1 MMGVE
6 NNLIISGAILL
17 VFLFGQTDGYNY
29 DIGFE
34 YRYRYKAESLVLGD
48 FRVVTIVK
56 FHVRP
61 LERRNG
67 SLICHLHVDSFTQ
80 SAGGRT
86 QTNPVGWTFKN
97 GFEIS
102 ISEDG
107 LITEIAHH
115 HKETADV
122 LNLKKAL
129 ASVLSAKGKYDHN
142 GKQKFKNWEHDHA
155 GYLEHQYTVHT
166 TPSGYRVNKFHE
178 SKDHVYRKHAKT
190 LHYSHAG
197 LIEYVKAD
205 DKIILRSKNKN
216 KPPETRYSI
225 PVKKE
230 IEEETTGE
238 LKDIESSTSTEV
250 KLISRVDLSKASAI
264 PSLHNHLKVKDSI
277 VVQRQKPEKT
287 SLSKVEKYIETNVS
301 CILSYND
308 EVHRDRMDCFA
319 HLLQLTQRLQKD
331 GYEELA
337 TRELSRKCQS
347 NDKLCINRKNIF
359 IDLLLKE
366 GQNITQNLIIQHF
379 LKDKNVNETVI
390 FRIFFHISDLKHPL
404 LVFLEAVE
412 ELCLG
417 QNQTNI
423 GTIAMTKKQKYA
435 CLALGTL
442 IKTYR
447 NNKQHSEKIDH
458 LLDSLKKW
466 LSPHNQTN
474 YKEMYRERR
483 QRRSV
488 DKFDRK
494 LHNHTYSK
502 MVLIHTLGNSGSAR
516 DHLLTY
522 MKPGEGDNSWRRAA
536 ILGMRHFNCVES
548 STSLLELAVND
559 EHTIVRKQ
567 ALEHFEKHPLSKK
580 SVSQHRDII
589 LRRDYRYQTL
599 MRIKRGILKLQAG
612 IDGFLFSLKL
622 PGVQWSKQL
631 GKSSLGATFGL
642 ELRNELRL
650 EIKPLSAYALLD
662 IYDDAYA
669 KVTIDWLEIDEYLF
683 RAFVCY
689 RGHAGYDV
697 NVLKDLGVD
706 GIQDLVLVFDKII
719 KSVVDPVKTV
729 IKNFESIV
737 NRMQGNGIQY
747 IVNKIIELVKK
758 LPIILKTII
767 KNAIKAILKVIEYGG
782 VPWIDQIK
790 KIITKTRLFIEEI
803 KEDVTQFY
811 NTIADAITVTLPYI
825 GKKLMD
831 TVATIFW
838 VVRNFL
844 SDPVQS
850 VTKFGKCVLDI
861 KLAIGM
867 FLDVKN
873 RIVEQLSFLK
883 GGTPFWV
890 DYWEDFQEIW
900 GDIQDLFRLLFD
912 KKESQTTSE
921 FDNEFSTALTD
932 GISTTKEKSNIFIE
946 IIEKTFGEVTAQ
958 FKETLME
965 LVEPFL
971 KAFQSVLNAVKA
983 IKAAYTAV
991 RDIFMK
997 VKNIV
1002 QKIFGSKFH
1011 ITFPNRR
1018 RSEDSTCGA
1027 GVFPTTTNN
1036 RYQTIGVDVQVS
1048 YKTKILCPLNGKVT
1062 RETKRVTILPTDADF
1077 VEYEIVIENII
1088 PNTSIADGG
1097 QFLSAG
1103 QDIIGE
1109 ADRSPCDDNSIH
1121 VSVRKRSSVETK
1133 DSDFEYIDPSPFLDH
1148 LVPTPEWIWDCK
1160 DFTYINAISV
1170 VAADAVDK
1178 AEEGIEKV
1186 EEELS
1191 RLRIEGSDDLGNQ
1204 FPPEQPN
1211 YRPPEFQVATPDDP
1225 AAVAQWDKFKEGFKG
1240 LVSGFKD
1247 IAKQLFDFSGNRT
1260 GPNLLDLV
1268 DVNSYTLGRI
1278 KELLGKKVGE
1288 EMKVIFDK
1296 LMELRSSITAQNLD
1310 GLSISDL
1317 RSLLSISFNT
1327 VTGSKSNMIS
1337 RVLSKTENDCPMFQ
1351 NRLSKG
1357 PGNVCFVHRSCNE
1370 ISCAVLLS
1378 HATHKFMATVDI
1390 KMDGCLK
1397 QITLKS
1403 RSKTVIISFEDGA
1416 DIEQRVSLVD
1426 VSTLM
1431 SANLVVSISF
1441 DWSTPIISISA
1452 ELCVNDFISCL
1463 HIVPVLLN
1471 YELDTTCSQE
1481 DGSNS
1486 KLPSMDS
1493 ITVQDFIAE
1502 LSEHH
1507 LLDQDILRVID
1518 TIREAMMEQLIN
1530 DPRTILK
1537 ILGKEF
1543 KNKIDFC
1550 EEVDVP
1556 FPTGDFLIANAT
1568 FGPIMAGPIPIYF
1581 ELGAAASVGL
1591 RIHVG
1596 LCIKNCNVK
1605 GILTPWSGAKVWGGA
1620 YVGYFIF
1627 KAGIRL
1633 TGHLLEARFPLTAE
1647 IIYNK
1652 FPLDVRGSLDLTLAP
1667 LRLKLDAYCMLDFKV
1682 CNLAG
1687 KCYNVTLTIFRGTMW
1702 TFAVQPISANI
1713 FTNIKDEKDT
1723 SPPEFVSPG
1732 LTSRRKRETTD
1743 KCIIKQISGRNHNDT
1758 AYELQIA
1765 ADDDK
1770 SKLKIF
1776 YAIGLQ
1782 QGGTNVVDFTEMGG
1796 FSVLVATNDLPNG
1809 VPLYWTVKAVNTQGT
1824 DARVYCMLHTY
1835 DNTLPDGRV
1844 DPSYLFSSHPNVL
1857 TATISV
1863 FDDSDLKQIHSHA
1876 LGYSSGKYGSEV
1888 VPWKDLTLGST
1899 TLRTGITGNLKHF
1912 SVPKNGKL
1920 TSIPFS
1926 VNSAHT
1932 PEDCATQCIKSGQ
1945 QCVSFDYNFA
1955 TESCELQNAVESPNA
1970 MLRMSGAYANYERLG
1985 VGYNSYERYNNISL
1999 EHGMMYFFNARITN
2013 VLGYVG
2019 FLQSYGTMVD
2029 FSPPSTGSLGT
2040 HYQETFSADGCNAS
2054 VAQRCVEV
2062 TWKKNHR
2069 HIIDGKGAT
2078 TIFNGHTP
2086 LKDKM
2091 YTRSNHYISV
2101 NFDGFHDDESGI
2113 YQYTWAAGRAVC
2125 YEDVVNFRDPHGFL
2139 HSSKH
2144 WTHSGYEKNMFLQD
2158 GKYFMTVQCLNNV
2171 VFGGSL
2177 VTTVCHT
2184 TPLTVDTTPPFFNS
2198 VGEIYFDEHFDL
2210 LGIYYKAGDNE
2221 SFLRSVD
2228 FGLGKTKYDVLV
2240 RKYSYHEP
2248 MSGEDAPY
2256 IVIEE
2261 LDLEEGVPA
2270 WPRVRVDNGVGLFK
2284 AESGPEPILID
2295 RSPPVAG
2302 QVLDGH
2308 VIHYDL
2314 TYQSTYKEICAQWKG
2329 FFDPESGI
2337 DHFRWGVGT
2346 FPGKDNV
2353 VTFHNIS
2360 HNTRHSCSEVVLQ
2373 HNTRY
2378 YSTVIVFNAALNSK
2392 DSNSTS
2398 DGVLVD
2404 KTPPLPGFAVDG
2416 PSLLKDT
2423 SFSSETATKSVT
2435 WENFTDPESGIE
2447 KYYVSVFINDAKI
2460 KKFDSTIETSF
2471 IDHSVSM
2478 KHNDKVYFKV
2488 ESINKAG
2495 LSSDVRTNG
2504 YIVDHTPPYLIS
2516 IQDNENGERYQAD
2529 DNLLKL
2535 RWEFEDTESG
2545 IKEYR
2550 YAVFEYFHGTKRRFW
2565 PKMGMFLTIFPSAN
2579 SGPVAVDF
2587 DEQNLV
2593 AGAKYSV
2600 HVTAVNKAELSTS
2613 HESDGVII
2621 DPTPP
2626 VISKV
2631 HIGLLEEEEVIENG
2645 YIQHPNSQS
2654 IRVSWI
2660 GDDPE
2665 SHIDKFYVAIGTS
2678 QDDTSVTHGYIDMA
2692 KEVSADIKV
2701 TLSAFSETGEIYY
2714 VAAKAENGAGILSSP
2729 QFSKP
2734 IMILRENVP
2743 GIISDGR
2750 KPFIDDDY
2758 TNDRFSI
2765 AMHFHGFESEAC
2777 NIVKY
2782 EWAIGSKPFFSDING
2797 FTEYGI
2803 VHNDTHGKAQT
2814 HVRLQE
2820 NQAYYATV
2828 KAKTGHN
2835 CHEMYIVSTSDGM
2848 TVDLSPP
2855 KISNIAPKND
2865 EGVIYDSDSRNI
2877 FQSYIDSFEYKWNV
2891 TDQTELKFENYSIG
2905 SMPMMNDILL
2915 LSVSSESKI
2924 SSKFSP
2930 KAGKTY
2936 YLNVYT
2942 EDSVGFITSSTSVPI
2957 VADISP
2963 PIIHNFSCTTII
2975 SIKQSAVKCSWV
2987 VIEMESKMKQIS
2999 ICVGSQEFMDDVVQ
3013 SATLPTYLNYW
3024 TADVKNHSKL
3034 SSLSNIYVSLTV
3046 TNVIDH
3052 STTNIFK
3059 IEIDLTPPVIKHV
3072 EFVTWTN
3079 PDRNLTRQICQLPW
3093 SYVDVNVLDL
3103 EDEESGID
3111 RAEICLGSEPATD
3124 NIESYQEMEDTY
3136 MTVDNIFV
3144 PSGTKIYATVR
3155 AYNKVGLHS
3164 IVTSE
3169 PIVVSPDPTIEV
3181 FDGKGEK
3188 DWDFQIDLN
3197 LIQGSYRYSDNCPIR
3212 EARWSVE
3219 DLTGTIIQNYTD
3231 VPGNGF
3237 VFYNDHLSLKNNY
3250 IYYVKVKI
3258 TDALNRTKVGI
3269 SDGITVR
3276 IQPPVSG
3283 IVRDGLDVEDIDYQE
3298 SITELSANWNDFGDE
3313 ASGDPTQKM
3322 DYYEVSIGDD
3332 TRNHITRTNIHYYI
3346 NVGLNKSYTF
3356 SGLDL
3361 TPKTVR
3367 YYITVRGYSITGAFA
3382 ESYSNGVRVG
3392 FNPGI
3397 LPGVIESEDV
3407 QSSTSE
3413 ISVSWSEFSSDI
3425 GIKEYY
3431 IAASTDL
3438 VVNNNITF
3446 PCSDLQNFSSQ
3457 FDIVPPKLIGLD
3469 TIQTLKNLTLNH
3481 GKSYYVTVIASDEV
3495 GKCSSTKS
3503 RPILV
3508 DTTPPNQSNVTIMVN
3523 RWNVTGRDKFFVTDS
3538 NEIDIKLL
3546 NLIDPESGIN
3556 VVTFRLY
3563 AYSDCPASKTS
3574 STYIVEEI
3582 QAINDAKVTMTRL
3595 GLESKRY
3602 YYITITS
3609 SNNAGLESYLETP
3622 VMLLDTGSPLVGS
3635 AIVGDGWGQKALY
3648 QSSTSKITAWT
3659 AIARTEDAYEC
3670 DNTKTIFPPDESTVW
3685 DSLAGDFSTGN
3696 VLKYNDR
3703 WVLKIGYD
3711 IPLTT
3716 VLKSGISRAIGRL
3729 QNGVYSTFLST
3740 AKGRNISTSFI
3751 VSISSNIPYF
3761 PLEFTRLL
3769 PTDFSK
3775 VNFNTSG
3782 KSSSKNISY
3791 PTNKT
3796 ENWIPEI
3803 QNSSSSYLVNKT
3815 GLTNKSDKKYLPSGF
3830 GFEILGDQQE
3840 ESDVWDCLFW
3850 AKDDYEEFH
3859 RWVQIQKDP
3868 FENQHEYSIQTKQ
3881 RNSDDKRVWD
3891 LEFAVDGDLK
3901 ANIYGLSFDSTDLN
3915 IFVHTW
3921 NFDNYEEP
3929 IIDPIHPFRSQ
3940 AVLTKIKIPTNETLD
3955 CIYGKGFYDGES
3967 GIAEIW
3973 VGISDNVERP
3983 GNIKELELFKRLCT
3997 PCLYSCNFSCDANC
4011 SSEDGSLPEFEKI
4024 PLTLVDL
4031 DLKFTVLSN
4040 DGLNTSVETE
4050 IVNMTEYYV
4059 NVKMVNFAG
4068 QPVST
4073 ITNPVIID
4081 ITPPVCEYI
4090 RCLDPVVTGMNTPTD
4105 KLGSNKSV
4113 GAYWL
4118 CEDNISGIKKY
4129 FVKVGTETS
4138 DKGNKEDENMIP
4150 QKDIGTVSKIRLDLD
4165 DDIFFE
4171 NKKTYFVNLI
4181 VINGAGLATVYSCS
4195 ISTMLTPPDVSDVDS
4210 NMMNS
4215 AMIDEET
4222 GTAFMD
4228 SLDRFGVKWKNKKND
4243 TKYYKWKM
4251 GTSKDGT
4258 DIIPS
4263 SVIGVTNEGTAEIIG
4278 GELWLNGEK
4287 TGKSLAAFAPETW
4300 GNMTGSEVDNV
4311 ENNFRFQMEPGRCVF
4326 LSLVAFGYSNLETT
4340 ISSQKLCFERK
4351 DRDLILNGESENKT
4365 TIALV
4370 SSSKFKEVSEG
4381 DRNEQV
4387 VIDIKGK
4394 ISGLSIG
4401 SLAESDLMADYG
4413 SASASDF
4420 HSYLTNPSTT
4430 NWASTRDIR
4439 NRIVK
4444 PLGVNFFIAPTQTM
4458 EVEFIDVEFKINMTD
4473 FDNLTVPA
4481 LLLWDSFTFNSDTKT
4496 YGIWRHVG
4504 GNCGGDIKSP
4514 IIGENVYKTKICQET
4529 FETSSRKRRS
4539 TKFQMSNPY
4548 QYTLTVMNKSFYNS
4562 PPEVDID
4569 AIQILEDTP
4578 LIDFQIPYY
4587 DNEMDSVQFYLR
4599 EMSDFGFVN
4608 LTSDGKLS
4616 YYPKEDFFGND
4627 SVKIALKDDT
4637 ENSTI
4642 VNKTILIE
4650 VDEVNDMPMFG
4661 YLYNDSSFNV
4671 MNNKSL
4677 AIILEGNTTSHHLF
4691 NFVFADVD
4699 KKETLSF
4706 ISSLNNTADVHI
4718 TTTRIDDEWI
4728 LNETF
4733 RFENIRTHSEYSADM
4748 VTNKTFHGD
4757 LFYYILGFDSHNF
4770 FTERL
4775 ETHIFILLSPCVHG
4789 FCSPK
4794 FTFSPSC
4801 QDTSRAASFDSYKC
4815 TCYPGYMGV
4824 WCENEVDECLQQPCG
4839 VFFNCEDKIN
4849 SYRCSFKQ
4857 EAIAGLIV
4865 VGLVIITLIAILY
4878 RFFFCN
4884 AKTYRIVHDRGETF
4898 DESNDNLLIGFR
4910 ILPSNATDLQPHHE
4924 KIELPLHDV
4933 VEAPRGISTR
4943 SEDVTAVTQ
4952 LVGGNDQDY
4961 IKHIETGFS
4970 RKDTVNDLSKK
4981 TQMESKDKGKP
4992 LFATIKQK
5000 FEKKLVHGIP
5010 YSDPIVVHKNP
5021 SHSFEVHGIHPS
5033 DDESIESYEA
5043 LEDKMKE
5050 VQ

>member
-1 MMGVE
+1 MGFE
-6 NNLIISGAILL
+6 SNLIISGALL
-17 VFLFGQTDGYNY
+17 LPFLFGQTVGYNY

-34 YRYRYKAESLVLGD
+34 YRYQYKAESLVLGD

-61 LERRNG
+61 LEWSNG

-86 QTNPVGWTFKN
+86 
-97 GFEIS
+97 
-102 ISEDG
+102 
-107 LITEIAHH
+107 HH
-115 HKETADV
+115 HKEKSDV

-129 ASVLSAKGKYDHN
+129 ASVLSAKGKIHHSD
-142 GKQKFKNWEHDHA
+142 KQRFNNWEHDHA
-155 GYLEHQYTVHT
+155 GYMEHQYTVHT
-166 TPSGYRVNKFHE
+166 TDSGYRVNKFHE
-178 SKDHVYRKHAKT
+178 SKKRVYRKHAKT
-190 LHYSHAG
+190 LHYSHSG

-216 KPPETRYSI
+216 KPPETRYSV

-238 LKDIESSTSTEV
+238 LRDIESSTSTEV
-250 KLISRVDLSKASAI
+250 KLISKVQLSKAYAI
-264 PSLHNHLKVKDSI
+264 SPLHKHLKVKDSI
-277 VVQRQKPEKT
+277 VVQREKHEKT
-287 SLSKVEKYIETNVS
+287 SLSKVERDIETNVT
-301 CILSYND
+301 CIQSYKD
-308 EVHRDRMDCFA
+308 EVHRNRMDCFA
-319 HLLQLTQRLQKD
+319 HLLQIMQRIRKD

-337 TRELSRKCQS
+337 TRELSRKCRS
-347 NDKLCINRKNIF
+347 NDTMCFSRRNIF

-379 LKDKNVNETVI
+379 LKNKNVNETII

-404 LVFLEAVE
+404 LAFLEAVE

-417 QNQTNI
+417 PNHTNI

-442 IKTYR
+442 IKTFR
-447 NNKQHSEKIDH
+447 NNNKHSQKTDH

-474 YKEMYRERR
+474 YKEMYREQR

-548 STSLLELAVND
+548 SATLLDLAVND
-559 EHTIVRKQ
+559 EHVIVRKQ
-567 ALEHFEKHPLSKK
+567 ALERFENHPLSKK

-589 LRRDYRYQTL
+589 LSRDYRYQTL
-599 MRIKRGILKLQAG
+599 MRIKRGILKVQAG

-631 GKSSLGATFGL
+631 GNSSLGATFGL

-650 EIKPLSAYALLD
+650 EIKPLSAHALLD

-683 RAFVCY
+683 RAHVCY

-697 NVLKDLGVD
+697 NILKDLGVD
-706 GIQDLVLVFDKII
+706 GIQDLVLIFDKIV
-719 KSVVDPVKTV
+719 KSIVEPVKDV
-729 IKNFESIV
+729 IKKFENIV
-737 NRMQGNGIQY
+737 NHMLDKGIEY

-758 LPIILKTII
+758 LPLILKTII
-767 KNAIKAILKVIEYGG
+767 KNVIKAVMKVIEYGG

-831 TVATIFW
+831 TVATVFW

-900 GDIQDLFRLLFD
+900 GDVEDLFRLLFE
-912 KKESQTTSE
+912 KRESPATSE
-921 FDNEFSTALTD
+921 FDDAFSTSLTD
-932 GISTTKEKSNIFIE
+932 GISMTKERSNIFIE
-946 IIEKTFGEVTAQ
+946 IIEKSFGAITAQ
-958 FKETLME
+958 FKETLTE

-971 KAFQSVLNAVKA
+971 EAFQSVLNAVKA
-983 IKAAYTAV
+983 IKSAYIAV

-1027 GVFPTTTNN
+1027 GVFPSTTNE

-1048 YKTKILCPLNGKVT
+1048 YKTKILCPLDGKVI
-1062 RETKRVTILPTDADF
+1062 RETNRVKILPIEADF
-1077 VEYEIVIENII
+1077 IEYEVIIENII
-1088 PNTSIADGG
+1088 PNTSIAESG
-1097 QFLSAG
+1097 QSLTAG

-1121 VSVRKRSSVETK
+1121 VSVRKRSSIETK
-1133 DSDFEYIDPSPFLDH
+1133 DSDYEYIDPSPFLDH

-1170 VAADAVDK
+1170 VAADAVDG

-1211 YRPPEFQVATPDDP
+1211 YRPPEFKVATPDDP
-1225 AAVAQWDKFKEGFKG
+1225 VAVDQWNKFKEGFKG

-1278 KELLGKKVGE
+1278 QELLGKKVGA
-1288 EMKVIFDK
+1288 EMKIIFDK

-1317 RSLLSISFNT
+1317 RTLLSMSFNS

-1357 PGNVCFVHRSCNE
+1357 PGNVCFVHRSCSE

-1397 QITLKS
+1397 QVTLKS
-1403 RSKTVIISFEDGA
+1403 RSNNATISFGDGE
-1416 DIEQRVSLVD
+1416 DIEERVSLVE

-1471 YELDTTCSQE
+1471 YELDTTCPQE
-1481 DGSNS
+1481 DGSGS
-1486 KLPSMDS
+1486 KLPTMDS

-1507 LLDQDILRVID
+1507 LLDQNILRVLD
-1518 TIREAMMEQLIN
+1518 TIREAMMDQLIN

-1556 FPTGDFLIANAT
+1556 FPTGDFLIANET

-1667 LRLKLDAYCMLDFKV
+1667 LRLKLEAYCILEFKV
-1682 CNLAG
+1682 CTLS
-1687 KCYNVTLTIFRGTMW
+1687 KCYNVSLTIFRGTLW
-1702 TFAVQPISANI
+1702 SFAVRPVSANI
-1713 FTNIKDEKDT
+1713 FTNIKDEKDA

-1743 KCIIKQISGRNHNDT
+1743 KCIIKQISGRNYNDT

-1770 SKLKIF
+1770 SNLKIF

-1809 VPLYWTVKAVNTQGT
+1809 VPLYWTVKAVNSQGT
-1824 DARVYCMLHTY
+1824 DARVYCMLSTY

-1844 DPSYLFSSHPNVL
+1844 DPSYLFSAHPNVL
-1857 TATISV
+1857 TATITV

-1899 TLRTGITGNLKHF
+1899 TLRTGITSNLKHF
-1912 SVPKNGKL
+1912 SVPNNGKL

-1926 VNSAHT
+1926 VNTSHT
-1932 PEDCATQCIKSGQ
+1932 PEDCATQCIKSGE
-1945 QCVSFDYNFA
+1945 QCVSFDYDFF
-1955 TESCELQNAVESPNA
+1955 TESCELQNNVESPNV
-1970 MLRMSGAYANYERLG
+1970 MLRMSGTYVNYERLG
-1985 VGYNSYERYNNISL
+1985 IGYNSYERYDNISL
-1999 EHGMMYFFNARITN
+1999 EHGTVYFFNARITN

-2029 FSPPSTGSLGT
+2029 FSPPNTGSLGT
-2040 HYQETFSADGCNAS
+2040 NYSETFSADSCNAS
-2054 VAQRCVEV
+2054 AAQRCVEV

-2069 HIIDGKGAT
+2069 QIIDGKGAT
-2078 TIFNGHTP
+2078 TVFNGHTP

-2125 YEDVVNFRDPHGFL
+2125 YEDVVNFRDPHEFL

-2144 WTHSGYEKNMFLQD
+2144 WTHSGYEKNMFLLD

-2177 VTTVCHT
+2177 VTTVCHS
-2184 TPLTVDTTPPFFNS
+2184 TPLTVDTTPPFFNG
-2198 VGEIYFDEHFDL
+2198 VEEIYFDEHFDI

-2240 RKYSYHEP
+2240 RKYSYHKP
-2248 MSGEDAPY
+2248 MNGDDAPY

-2284 AESGPEPILID
+2284 AGSGPEPILID

-2308 VIHYDL
+2308 VVHHDL

-2346 FPGKDNV
+2346 LPGKDNV
-2353 VTFHNIS
+2353 VAFYNIS
-2360 HNTRHSCSEVVLQ
+2360 HNTRHSCSDVVLQ

-2398 DGVLVD
+2398 NGVLVD
-2404 KTPPLPGFAVDG
+2404 KTPPVPGYAVDG
-2416 PSLLKDT
+2416 PTLLEDT

-2460 KKFDSTIETSF
+2460 KKFDSTTESTF
-2471 IDHSVSM
+2471 IDHSISM
-2478 KHNDKVYFKV
+2478 EHNDKVYFKV
-2488 ESINKAG
+2488 ESVNKAG
-2495 LSSDVRTNG
+2495 LSTNVRTNG

-2516 IQDNENGERYQAD
+2516 IRDNENGEIYQTD
-2529 DNLLKL
+2529 DNFLKL
-2535 RWEFEDTESG
+2535 RWQFEDSESG

-2550 YAVFEYFHGTKRRFW
+2550 YTVYEYLHGTKKRFW
-2565 PKMGMFLTIFPSAN
+2565 PKMEMFLTTLPN
-2579 SGPVAVDF
+2579 PKSGTVAVDF
-2587 DEQNLV
+2587 DEQILV

-2600 HVTAVNKAELSTS
+2600 HVTAINMAQLSTS
-2613 HESDGVII
+2613 HESEGVII

-2626 VISKV
+2626 VIFKV
-2631 HIGLLEEEEVIENG
+2631 HVGLLEEEEEMENG
-2645 YIQHPNSQS
+2645 YIQHANSQS

-2665 SHIDKFYVAIGTS
+2665 SHISKFFVAIGTS
-2678 QDDTSVTHGYIDMA
+2678 QGDTSVTHGYIDMA
-2692 KEVSADIKV
+2692 KEISADIKV
-2701 TLSAFSETGEIYY
+2701 SLSTFSETGEIYY
-2714 VAAKAENGAGILSSP
+2714 VAVKAENGAGILSSP
-2729 QFSKP
+2729 LYSKP

-2743 GIISDGR
+2743 GIIFDGR
-2750 KPFIDDDY
+2750 EPLIDEDY
-2758 TNDRFSI
+2758 THDRFSI
-2765 AMHFHGFESEAC
+2765 GMHFHSFESEAC

-2797 FTEYGI
+2797 YTEYGI
-2803 VHNDTHGKAQT
+2803 VHNETHGKAQA
-2814 HVRLQE
+2814 HVELKE
-2820 NQAYYATV
+2820 NETYYATV
-2828 KAKTGHN
+2828 RAKTGHN
-2835 CHEMYIVSTSDGM
+2835 CHEMYIVSTSDGI
-2848 TVDLSPP
+2848 TLDVSPP
-2855 KISNIAPKND
+2855 EISNIAPKNS
-2865 EGVIYDSDSRNI
+2865 EGVVYDSDSQNI
-2877 FQSYIDSFEYKWNV
+2877 FQSYIGSFEYKWNIN
-2891 TDQTELKFENYSIG
+2891 DQTELQFENYSIG
-2905 SMPMMNDILL
+2905 SMPMMNDIF
-2915 LSVSSESKI
+2915 SSSISSESKI
-2924 SSKFSP
+2924 SPSNFSP

-2936 YLNVYT
+2936 YVNVYT
-2942 EDSVGFITSSTSVPI
+2942 EDSVGFFTSSTSVPI

-2963 PIIHNFSCTTII
+2963 PMLQNFSCTNII
-2975 SIKQSAVKCSWV
+2975 STKQSTIKCSWV
-2987 VIEMESKMKQIS
+2987 VIEKESKVTQIS
-2999 ICVGSQEFMDDVVQ
+2999 ICVGSQELIDDIIQNV
-3013 SATLPTYLNYW
+3013 TLPSYQNDWTVDVDVKKHQKLNSLNY
-3024 TADVKNHSKL
+3024 
-3034 SSLSNIYVSLTV
+3034 IYVSLTV
-3046 TNVIDH
+3046 TNVIAH
-3052 STTNIFK
+3052 SQTNIFK
-3059 IEIDLTPPVIKHV
+3059 IEIDLTPPVIKNI

-3079 PDRNLTRQICQLPW
+3079 PDKNYTRQICQLPW
-3093 SYVDVNVLDL
+3093 SYVDVNILVL
-3103 EDEESGID
+3103 EDEESDID
-3111 RAEICLGSEPATD
+3111 SAEICLGSEPATD
-3124 NIESYQEMEDTY
+3124 NIKSYQELEKTY
-3136 MTVDNIFV
+3136 MTIDNIYV
-3144 PSGTKIYATVR
+3144 PPGTRIYATVR

-3164 IVTSE
+3164 VITSE
-3169 PIVVSPDPTIEV
+3169 PIVVSPDPRIDV
-3181 FDGKGEK
+3181 FDGKG
-3188 DWDFQIDLN
+3188 DRDSDFQIDLN
-3197 LIQGSYRYSDNCPIR
+3197 LIQGSYQYSDNCPII
-3212 EARWSVE
+3212 EAQWSVE
-3219 DLTGTIIQNYTD
+3219 DLTGKVIQNYTD

-3237 VFYNDHLSLKNNY
+3237 VFYNDQLSLRNNY
-3250 IYYVKVKI
+3250 LYYVKVKV

-3283 IVRDGLDVEDIDYQE
+3283 IVRDGLGSEDIDYQE
-3298 SITELSANWNDFGDE
+3298 SRTELSANWNDFGDG
-3313 ASGDPTQKM
+3313 ASGDPTQKI

-3332 TRNHITRTNIHYYI
+3332 TRDHITRTNIHYYI
-3346 NVGLNKSYTF
+3346 KVGLNTSYTF
-3356 SGLDL
+3356 FGLDL

-3367 YYITVRGYSITGAFA
+3367 YYITVRGYSITGAFE

-3392 FNPGI
+3392 FRPGI
-3397 LPGVIESEDV
+3397 IPGVIESEDV

-3413 ISVSWSEFSSDI
+3413 ISVSWSGFSSDI

-3431 IAASTDL
+3431 VAVSTAL
-3438 VVNNNITF
+3438 VINSNKTF
-3446 PCSDLQNFSSQ
+3446 SCSDVQKIFSQ
-3457 FDIVPPKLIGLD
+3457 FDIVSPKITGLD
-3469 TIQTLKNLTLNH
+3469 TLQTLKNLTLNH
-3481 GKSYYVTVIASDEV
+3481 GMSYYVTVIASDEV
-3495 GKCSSTKS
+3495 GKCSSIES

-3508 DTTPPNQSNVTIMVN
+3508 DTTSPDQSNVTIMVN
-3523 RWNVTGRDKFFVTDS
+3523 GWNVTGREKFFVTDS
-3538 NEIDIKLL
+3538 NEIEIKLI
-3546 NLIDPESGIN
+3546 NIKDPESGIN

-3563 AYSDCPASKTS
+3563 GYSDCPASKTP
-3574 STYIVEEI
+3574 STYILEEI
-3582 QAINDAKVTMTRL
+3582 QAINDAKVTMTHL
-3595 GLESKRY
+3595 ELESMRY
-3602 YYITITS
+3602 YYITVTI
-3609 SNNAGLESYLETP
+3609 SNNAGLESSLLTP
-3622 VMLLDTGSPLVGS
+3622 VMLLDTGSPHVGS
-3635 AIVGDGWGQKALY
+3635 AIAGNNWGQKILY
-3648 QSSTSKITAWT
+3648 QSSTSNIKAWT

-3670 DNTKTIFPPDESTVW
+3670 DNTKVIFPSDET
-3685 DSLAGDFSTGN
+3685 SLWSPLSGDFSEGN
-3696 VLKYNDR
+3696 VLKDDDR
-3703 WVLKIGYD
+3703 WVLKIGYNV
-3711 IPLTT
+3711 PLTK
-3716 VLKSGISRAIGRL
+3716 VLKSGISSPIGGLRK
-3729 QNGVYSTFLST
+3729 GEYSTILST
-3740 AKGRNISTSFI
+3740 AEGRNISTSFI
-3751 VSISSNIPYF
+3751 VSTSNNNPYF
-3761 PLEFTRLL
+3761 PVTFTRPP
-3769 PTDFSK
+3769 PTDFNK
-3775 VNFNTSG
+3775 VNFNTSET
-3782 KSSSKNISY
+3782 KLSSKNISY
-3791 PTNKT
+3791 LSNKT
-3796 ENWIPEI
+3796 ENWIPSI
-3803 QNSSSSYLVNKT
+3803 QNSSSSYVVNKT
-3815 GLTNKSDKKYLPSGF
+3815 DLTNKSVKKDVPSGF

-3840 ESDVWDCLFW
+3840 ESEVWDCLFW
-3850 AKDDYEEFH
+3850 AKDDYDEFH
-3859 RWVQIQKDP
+3859 RWTQIQNDP
-3868 FENQHEYSIQTKQ
+3868 VENQHEYSIQTIE
-3881 RNSDDKRVWD
+3881 RYSDDEKVWD
-3891 LEFAVDGDLK
+3891 LEFLVNGDLK

-3929 IIDPIHPFRSQ
+3929 IIDPIHPYRSQ
-3940 AVLTKIKIPTNETLD
+3940 AVLTKIKIPTNESLD
-3955 CIYGKGFYDGES
+3955 CINGRGFYDGES

-3973 VGISDNVERP
+3973 VGISDNVEES
-3983 GNIKELELFKRLCT
+3983 GNIKEFELYKKMCT
-3997 PCLYSCNFSCDANC
+3997 PCLFNCNFSCDANC
-4011 SSEDGSLPEFEKI
+4011 SSYDGSLPDFEKI
-4024 PLTLVDL
+4024 PLTLENL
-4031 DLKFTVLSN
+4031 DLKSTILSN
-4040 DGLNTSVETE
+4040 DGLNASVQTE

-4073 ITNPVIID
+4073 ITNPVIVD

-4090 RCLDPVVTGMNTPTD
+4090 RCLDPDVTGMSTPTD
-4105 KLGSNKSV
+4105 KLGSNKTI

-4118 CEDNISGIKKY
+4118 CEDNISGIKK
-4129 FVKVGTETS
+4129 FIVKVGTENS
-4138 DKGNKEDENMIP
+4138 AKGNKEDENMIP
-4150 QKDIGTVSKIRLDLD
+4150 QKPIGTVSKIRLDLD
-4165 DDIFFE
+4165 DDVFFE
-4171 NKKTYFVNLI
+4171 NKKTYYVNLI
-4181 VINGAGLATVYSCS
+4181 VINGANLSTVYSCS
-4195 ISTMLTPPDVSDVDS
+4195 VSTMLTPPDVSDVDS
-4210 NMMNS
+4210 KMMNS

-4222 GTAFMD
+4222 GTVFMD
-4228 SLDRFGVKWKNKKND
+4228 SLDRFGVKWNNRKND

-4251 GTSKDGT
+4251 GTYEGGT
-4258 DIIPS
+4258 DIIPLS
-4263 SVIGVTNEGTAEIIG
+4263 IIGVTNEGIAEIIG
-4278 GELWLNGEK
+4278 GELWLNGNK

-4300 GNMTGSEVDNV
+4300 GNLTGSEVDNE

-4351 DRDLILNGESENKT
+4351 DRDLVLNGEHENLT
-4365 TIALV
+4365 TIALL
-4370 SSSKFKEVSEG
+4370 SDSKFKEVSDL
-4381 DRNEQV
+4381 DRSENI
-4387 VIDIKGK
+4387 VINIKGK
-4394 ISGLSIG
+4394 ISGVSIG
-4401 SLAESDLMADYG
+4401 SLTESDLTADYG

-4420 HSYLTNPSTT
+4420 NSYLTNPSTT
-4430 NWASTRDIR
+4430 DWASTRDIR

-4444 PLGVNFFIAPTQTM
+4444 PLGVNFFIAPTRTM
-4458 EVEFIDVEFKINMTD
+4458 EVEFIDVDFKLNLDD
-4473 FDNLTVPA
+4473 FDNSTVPA
-4481 LLLWDSFTFNSDTKT
+4481 LLLWDSYTFNPDSET
-4496 YGIWRHVG
+4496 YGIWRHVE
-4504 GNCGGDIKSP
+4504 GNCGEDIKSP
-4514 IIGENVYKTKICQET
+4514 IIEGNIFKTKICHKT
-4529 FETSSRKRRS
+4529 FQTSSRKRRS
-4539 TKFQMSNPY
+4539 TTSLMSNPY
-4548 QYTLTVMNKSFYNS
+4548 QYTLTVMNLSFYNS
-4562 PPEVDID
+4562 PPEVEID
-4569 AIQILEDTP
+4569 TIKILEDRP
-4578 LIDFQIPYY
+4578 IIDFQIPYH
-4587 DNEMDSVQFYLR
+4587 DNEMDSVQFYLL
-4599 EMSDFGFVN
+4599 EMSDIGFVN
-4608 LTSDGKLS
+4608 LTTDGILS
-4616 YYPKEDFFGND
+4616 YYPKEDFFGKD
-4627 SVKIALKDDT
+4627 SIQIALKDDA

-4642 VNKTILIE
+4642 VNKTIWIE

-4661 YLYNDSSFNV
+4661 YLYNDSSYNV
-4671 MNNKSL
+4671 MKNKSL
-4677 AIILEGNTTSHHLF
+4677 TLILEGNSTFHHLF
-4691 NFVFADVD
+4691 NFGFADVD
-4699 KKETLSF
+4699 NNETLSF
-4706 ISSLNNTADVHI
+4706 ISSLSNTADVHI
-4718 TTTRIDDEWI
+4718 TTTRIDTEWI

-4733 RFENIRTHSEYSADM
+4733 EYKDVRTHLEYSADI
-4748 VTNKTFHGD
+4748 VINKTFHGD

-4775 ETHIFILLSPCVHG
+4775 ETHIFILWSPCVYG

-4794 FTFSPSC
+4794 STSSPSC
-4801 QDTSRAASFDSYKC
+4801 QDISRAASFDLYKC
-4815 TCYPGYMGV
+4815 TCYPGYMGM
-4824 WCENEVDECLQQPCG
+4824 WCENEINECLQQPCG
-4839 VFFNCEDKIN
+4839 ILFNCEDKIN
-4849 SYRCSFKQ
+4849 SYKCIIKQ
-4857 EAIAGLIV
+4857 EGIAGLII
-4865 VGLVIITLIAILY
+4865 VGLVVIILLFILY
-4878 RFFFCN
+4878 RFFCCN
-4884 AKTYRIVHDRGETF
+4884 AKTYR
-4898 DESNDNLLIGFR
+4898 
-4910 ILPSNATDLQPHHE
+4910 
-4924 KIELPLHDV
+4924 
-4933 VEAPRGISTR
+4933 
-4943 SEDVTAVTQ
+4943 
-4952 LVGGNDQDY
+4952 
-4961 IKHIETGFS
+4961 
-4970 RKDTVNDLSKK
+4970 
-4981 TQMESKDKGKP
+4981 
-4992 LFATIKQK
+4992 
-5000 FEKKLVHGIP
+5000 
-5010 YSDPIVVHKNP
+5010 
-5021 SHSFEVHGIHPS
+5021 
-5033 DDESIESYEA
+5033 
-5043 LEDKMKE
+5043 
-5050 VQ
+5050 